1 MQFNKYT
8 EVGDLNYAKNVS
20 YMQNMQNFA
29 AAPKACLLC
38 MQKYAKHKHKYAEYA
53 SMKFIHKI
61 CKVYALHFADGASVS

>member
-1 MQFNKYT
+1 
-8 EVGDLNYAKNVS
+8 
-20 YMQNMQNFA
+20 MQNFA